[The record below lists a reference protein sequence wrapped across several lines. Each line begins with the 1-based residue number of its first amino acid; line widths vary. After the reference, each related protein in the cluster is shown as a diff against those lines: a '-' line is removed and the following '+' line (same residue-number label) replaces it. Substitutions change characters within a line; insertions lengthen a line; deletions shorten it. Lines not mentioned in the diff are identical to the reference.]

1 MCSLCGKNEK
11 KVCIK
16 IQHRSRKSQMNHQ
29 MVRLLK
35 NRKVRLRTDR
45 LLKNRKVKLRTDRL
59 LKNQKVRLRTDKA
72 VLMAVSLKAWIATP
86 LSMNIQ
92 KIPLLKIQPLNPQ
105 EPMKMQL

>member
-1 MCSLCGKNEK
+1 
-11 KVCIK
+11 
-16 IQHRSRKSQMNHQ
+16 

-45 LLKNRKVKLRTDRL
+45 LPKNQKVGLPMDRLTKNR
-59 LKNQKVRLRTDKA
+59 KVRLRTDKVA
-72 VLMAVSLKAWIATP
+72 LMAVSLKAWIATP